1 MTGPMI
7 ITANARLALV
17 LRHSYDRN
25 QIENGHAVWTAPDIL
40 PIGAWLE
47 RSWRS
52 WIYRTQRREPGSITF
67 DIAGTRNL
75 GRYRFTIR
83 CGK

>member
-17 LRHSYDRN
+17 LRRSYN
-25 QIENGHAVWTAPDIL
+25 SHQIENGNEAWTAPDIL

-52 WIYRTQRREPGSITF
+52 WIYRTNVTNPVQLLSPSQERAI
-67 DIAGTRNL
+67 
-75 GRYRFTIR
+75 
-83 CGK
+83 